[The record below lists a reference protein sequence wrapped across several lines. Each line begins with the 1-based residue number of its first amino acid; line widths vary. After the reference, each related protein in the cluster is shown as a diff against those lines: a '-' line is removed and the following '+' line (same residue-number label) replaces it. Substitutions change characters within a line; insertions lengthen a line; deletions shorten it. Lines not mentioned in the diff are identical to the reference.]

1 MKKDISIL
9 PDSSIKEALKKL
21 DKTAE
26 KTLFVIDVANRLL
39 GTITDGDIRRYILK
53 TGKIEGKVED
63 IYNKNP
69 IKILT
74 TEFSIEDVKS
84 IMLKKKIEV
93 IPVIDE
99 ENKLIDYYT
108 WNELFS
114 GSSPKIQK
122 KLLTGVPVVI
132 MAGGKGTRLDPLT
145 KILPKPLIPVGE
157 KTMVEHIIDNFKTF
171 GIEKFYFI
179 LNYKGT
185 MIEAY
190 FNSIERDYQI
200 EFIWEKEFLGT
211 AGGLKL
217 LENKLNGDFVVS
229 NCDILVKADF
239 YDVYNYHKDNESF
252 LTSITS
258 IQHHKIPYGV
268 VNIQNGGK
276 IKNIEEKPEYSFQIN
291 TGVYFFNSEVFKYIP
306 DNKYFDMPEL
316 IKSLIKNNKKVLAYP
331 VNESNYVDMGQWE
344 EYKMVLK
351 NFLEV

>member
-9 PDSSIKEALKKL
+9 PDSYIKEALKKL

-26 KTLFVIDVANRLL
+26 KTLFVVDTDNKLL
-39 GTITDGDIRRYILK
+39 GTITDGDIRRYILR
-53 TGKIEGKVED
+53 TGSIEGKVEE

-69 IKILT
+69 IKIFKS
-74 TEFSIEDVKS
+74 EFNIEKIKD
-84 IMLKKKIEV
+84 IMLKNKIEV

-99 ENKLIDYYT
+99 NNMIIDYYT
-108 WNELFS
+108 WEELFS
-114 GSSPKIQK
+114 NTLQEKRENLSIRI
-122 KLLTGVPVVI
+122 PVVI

-171 GIEKFYFI
+171 GLEKFYFI

-190 FNSIERDYQI
+190 FNSIEKDYQI

-217 LENKLNGDFVVS
+217 LENKLKGDFVVS

-239 YDVYNYHKDNESF
+239 YDVYNYHKDNESC

-291 TGVYFFNSEVFKYIP
+291 TGVYFLNSEVFKYIP

-316 IKSLIKNNKKVLAYP
+316 IKSLINNNKKVLAYP
-331 VNESNYVDMGQWE
+331 VNESNYMDMGQWE
-344 EYKMVLK
+344 DYKMVLK